1 MHKEITDARLI
12 VIKIGSSL
20 LIDADG
26 LNTGWLAGMAQD
38 IAALRANGARG
49 GCVLRRGR
57 AGRGTIGSGARRH
70 DT

>member
-38 IAALRANGARG
+38 IAALRANGAR
-49 GCVLRRGR
+49 VVVVS
-57 AGRGTIGSGARRH
+57 SGAVGLGVGQLVWRAPP
-70 DT
+70 